1 MNMVDIILKKKAGEA
16 LSAEEIRFF
25 AQGAA
30 AGTIPDYQLSAL
42 LMAICWRGMNAQE
55 TTCLTMEMMHSGGV
69 VDLSAI
75 DGVCV
80 DKHSTGGVGDTTTL
94 VLVPLAAACGAKVAK
109 ISGRGLGHT
118 GGTLDKLESIPGCS
132 VEETEARFVRQ
143 VQEIGCSVIG
153 QTHDLCPADKALYA
167 LRDVTGTVDCIPLIA
182 SSIVSKKLASGAG
195 AIVLDV
201 KTGSGA
207 LMHTLEDSIAL
218 AKAMVDI
225 GAQAGKPILALVT
238 GMEQPLG
245 THVGNAL
252 EVKEAI
258 DILSGRA
265 GGDLLAVSLELGS
278 RMLVA
283 AGIAEN
289 VEDGKARMKRA
300 LESGAGLEKLK
311 EMIAAQGGD
320 AGVCDDVTR
329 LPQAKYLVPV
339 PAPHDGYVADMD
351 TTAIGYCA
359 QDLGAGRKQ
368 KTDAIDPAV
377 GLVMDVR
384 IGDFV
389 KRGDALDAAPEPDG
403 AGGGRDCPHAA
414 GRQADERETRDAA
427 AGVCGGFTGRGRALK
442 NAFRPPAA
450 RRKRSKEK
458 YGRKAKKGELSQKGG
473 AAGAPS
479 EAGSL
484 RVCAGHR
491 RVAGSHAA
499 ANALYTDHSFYR

>member
-143 VQEIGCSVIG
+143 VQEIGCAVIG

-258 DILSGRA
+258 SVLKGETK
-265 GGDLLAVSLELGS
+265 GDLLELCLTLGGCILTAGGLAQSREEARAMLQKAVDDGTALAKLGD
-278 RMLVA
+278 LVE
-283 AGIAEN
+283 G
-289 VEDGKARMKRA
+289 
-300 LESGAGLEKLK
+300 
-311 EMIAAQGGD
+311 QGGD
-320 AGVCDDVTR
+320 RHDVTDTAR
-329 LPQAKYLVPV
+329 LPAAPVVIEAKAPV
-339 PAPHDGYVADMD
+339 SGYVSHIEAD
-351 TTAIGYCA
+351 
-359 QDLGAGRKQ
+359 
-368 KTDAIDPAV
+368 DA
-377 GLVMDVR
+377 GLVSMH
-384 IGDFV
+384 
-389 KRGDALDAAPEPDG
+389 L
-403 AGGGRDCPHAA
+403 GGGRVTKESSIDLSVGFILRKKVGDRVEAGEAIAEIHAA
-414 GRQADERETRDAA
+414 DMEGAQRAA
-427 AGVCGGFTGRGRALK
+427 ESLVRCYEF
-442 NAFRPPAA
+442 
-450 RRKRSKEK
+450 
-458 YGRKAKKGELSQKGG
+458 
-473 AAGAPS
+473 S
-479 EAGSL
+479 EAPVQRAPL
-484 RVCAGHR
+484 IKQIIM
-491 RVAGSHAA
+491 
-499 ANALYTDHSFYR
+499 